1 MKHVLWVLIAILL
14 GNVVLFPQSYKD
26 ESMSLFFAGQN
37 AYNQGNYV
45 DAEQYLSRALQL
57 DPDLEAKTPNA
68 KFMLGVSAFKN
79 QNYSIAK
86 VNLSLYRDN
95 PIAVDLLNKI
105 SDIEGKMG
113 TGFYYFTPIQS
124 TAPVP
129 ETTPLSTMSQT
140 NSAGQKSLSIP
151 ICS

>member
-57 DPDLEAKTPNA
+57 DPDLE
-68 KFMLGVSAFKN
+68 
-79 QNYSIAK
+79 
-86 VNLSLYRDN
+86 
-95 PIAVDLLNKI
+95 
-105 SDIEGKMG
+105 
-113 TGFYYFTPIQS
+113 
-124 TAPVP
+124 
-129 ETTPLSTMSQT
+129 
-140 NSAGQKSLSIP
+140 
-151 ICS
+151 